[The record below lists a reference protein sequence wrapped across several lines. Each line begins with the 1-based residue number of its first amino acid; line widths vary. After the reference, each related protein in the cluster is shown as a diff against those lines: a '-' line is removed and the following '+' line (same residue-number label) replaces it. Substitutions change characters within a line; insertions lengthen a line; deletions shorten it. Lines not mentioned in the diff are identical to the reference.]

1 MRPASL
7 RSERLIMANPKN
19 LRLPRNTAGWDRIVA
34 TLTSPEFIALA
45 MFCALGLMVT
55 AALNLMF
62 PYFRE
67 ITASLQPF
75 L

>member
-7 RSERLIMANPKN
+7 RSERLIMANTKN
-19 LRLPRNTAGWDRIVA
+19 LRLPRNTAGWDRIIA

-45 MFCALGLMVT
+45 VVCALGLMVT
-55 AALNLMF
+55 AALSLMF
-62 PYFRE
+62 PNFSE
-67 ITASLQPF
+67 ITTSLQPF